1 MPIEAFHWSS
11 GVTLLALLVYFSVTA
26 KTGQARLKYGVKA
39 PATSGAPE
47 FERAFRIQ
55 QNTLEQLMLFL
66 PSLWL
71 FAALVSDLWAG
82 VAGLVWVIG
91 RVLYALGYAR
101 AAEKRSAGFGIAILA
116 NLVLLI
122 GALVGW
128 LQHG

>member
-1 MPIEAFHWSS
+1 M
-11 GVTLLALLVYFSVTA
+11 
-26 KTGQARLKYGVKA
+26 KA

-55 QNTLEQLMLFL
+55 QNTLEQMMLFL

-71 FAALVSDLWAG
+71 FAALVSDSWAG
-82 VAGLVWVIG
+82 VAGLAWVIG
-91 RVLYALGYAR
+91 RILYALGYAR
-101 AAEKRSAGFGIAILA
+101 AAEKRSAGFGVAILA

-128 LQHG
+128 FLRAWVAPT

>member
-1 MPIEAFHWSS
+1 MSIEAFHWSTA
-11 GVTLLALLVYFSVTA
+11 VTLLALLVYFSVTA

-47 FERAFRIQ
+47 FE
-55 QNTLEQLMLFL
+55 LFL

-71 FAALVSDLWAG
+71 FAALGSDLWAG
-82 VAGLVWVIG
+82 AAGLVWVIG
-91 RVLYALGYAR
+91 RILYAVGYAR

-116 NLVLLI
+116 NLVLLL

-128 LQHG
+128 FLRG

>member
-1 MPIEAFHWSS
+1 MGRTTSAPSACTRRQIPERWKHRPGS
-11 GVTLLALLVYFSVTA
+11 LQLASVT
-26 KTGQARLKYGVKA
+26 TTRRA

-82 VAGLVWVIG
+82 AAGLVWVIG
-91 RVLYALGYAR
+91 RILYALGYAR